1 MFHIFRWHR
10 DDRTRP
16 SPDRLRG
23 QQYKNHHSRLIRGRQ
38 SLVNLLHIRRHLS
51 SIDLDRHQVRINS
64 FVIRSTKQ
72 KLSDAWF
79 NSKISYLRRMPL
91 DRQKKKR

>member
-16 SPDRLRG
+16 SSNRHLG
-23 QQYKNHHSRLIRGRQ
+23 QQYKTRHSRLTRGRQ
-38 SLVNLLHIRRHLS
+38 SLANLLHIRRHFS

-64 FVIRSTKQ
+64 FSVIRSVKTC
-72 KLSDAWF
+72 F
-79 NSKISYLRRMPL
+79 NSKMIFDSL
-91 DRQKKKR
+91 KNVI